1 MRRLRYLA
9 VAVFLASVP
18 VFLVATNV
26 RWVVNA
32 PALYSYGFDKYE
44 IPSRTGIERSE
55 LLLAAGQIRE
65 YFNDDHELLDVKV
78 RFRDGVRRTLYN
90 TREVEHM
97 RDVKGLLKG
106 VYLVQW
112 LTGTYLLLF
121 AVAGLVFAGRR
132 SLPRLVR
139 YAALGGAGTVGLL
152 LATGLVS
159 LVGFDRLFLAF
170 HLVSFSNDLWQ
181 LDPRRDYL
189 IAMFPEGFFF
199 DATMWIAGST
209 AVEAVVLF
217 LVGLALLRWLPGR
230 TGRAV
235 RASTSDA
242 QVLGQ
247 A

>member
-1 MRRLRYLA
+1 MRRLRYVA
-9 VAVFLASVP
+9 VALFLASVP
-18 VFLVATNV
+18 VFLIATNV

-55 LLLAAGQIRE
+55 LLLAAGQIRD
-65 YFNDDHELLDVKV
+65 YFNNDRELLDVKV
-78 RFRDGVRRTLYN
+78 RFWDGVRRTLYN

-97 RDVKGLLKG
+97 RDVKGLIKG

-112 LTGTYLLLF
+112 LTGAYLVVF

-132 SLPRLVR
+132 SLPRLGR
-139 YAALGGAGTVGLL
+139 YAALGGAGTIGLL
-152 LATGLVS
+152 LVTGLVS

-170 HLVSFSNDLWQ
+170 HFVSFSNDLWQ

-189 IAMFPEGFFF
+189 IAMFPEAFFF

-209 AVEAVVLF
+209 AVEAVVLSLISF
-217 LVGLALLRWLPGR
+217 ALLRWLPGR
-230 TGRAV
+230 TRRAAHASASDSKVLGRA
-235 RASTSDA
+235 
-242 QVLGQ
+242 
-247 A
+247 